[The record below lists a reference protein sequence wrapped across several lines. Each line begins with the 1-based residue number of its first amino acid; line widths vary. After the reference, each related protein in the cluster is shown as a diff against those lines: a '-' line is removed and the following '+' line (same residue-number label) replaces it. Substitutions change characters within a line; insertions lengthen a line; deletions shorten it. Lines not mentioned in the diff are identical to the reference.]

1 MVPWAR
7 GAGSTRLGNVGAQ
20 VKVKSIFQVDWD
32 QKIARNPL
40 RLSETSKHVQSS
52 WREITSW
59 GSCSGRAFCSGIL
72 PKQVALW
79 SAGKRE
85 RESLRLFVQNCRLI
99 ETIFVIGTG
108 KEKQGRHPSTETK
121 ITVLTSL
128 KKNLCKFYSLFF

>member
-1 MVPWAR
+1 MEGPFAVVFFPSKLLFDPR
-7 GAGSTRLGNVGAQ
+7 G
-20 VKVKSIFQVDWD
+20 
-32 QKIARNPL
+32 
-40 RLSETSKHVQSS
+40 
-52 WREITSW
+52 
-59 GSCSGRAFCSGIL
+59 
-72 PKQVALW
+72 
-79 SAGKRE
+79 RE